1 MDRRIIELYD
11 RFTHGGM
18 DRRSFLER
26 LARLAGGTA
35 AATALLPMLEY
46 DYARAQIVAEND
58 PRLATEAVKFK
69 GGDADIGGYLV
80 APKAGGK
87 RPAVIVIHE
96 NRGLNPHIRDI
107 TRRIATDGFV
117 ALGVDYLALVGG
129 TPDPY
134 DDDKARDAFAKVTP
148 DMALPVS
155 RGALAYLKNH
165 PATNGKVGAVGFC
178 WGGGAVN
185 NLAVAD
191 PALDAGVAFYGR
203 QPPADRVPAI
213 RAPLLLHYAGN
224 DANLNGGIAAY
235 ESALKANG
243 KTYELFVYDGVEHGF
258 NNDTAGVRYNKA
270 AADLAWGRT
279 IAFFKKHLGAPAAA

>member
-1 MDRRIIELYD
+1 MDRRIIDLYD

-18 DRRSFLER
+18 DRRSFLDR

-35 AATALLPMLEY
+35 AASALLPLLEY
-46 DYARAQIVAEND
+46 DYARAQIVPESD
-58 PRLATEAVKFK
+58 PRIATQAVRFAGGAGEIAGYLAT
-69 GGDADIGGYLV
+69 
-80 APKAGGK
+80 PKAGGK

-96 NRGLNPHIRDI
+96 NRGLNPHIKDI
-107 TRRIATDGFV
+107 TRRIAADGFV
-117 ALGVDYLALVGG
+117 ALGVDYLSLVGG

-134 DDDKARDAFAKVTP
+134 DDDKAREAFGKVTP

-155 RGALAYLKNH
+155 RGALAFLKSH
-165 PATNGKVGAVGFC
+165 AASNGKVGAVGFC

-191 PALDAGVAFYGR
+191 PTLDAGVPFYGR
-203 QPPADRVPAI
+203 QPPAERVADI
-213 RAPLLLHYAGN
+213 RAPLMLHYAGN
-224 DANLNGGIAAY
+224 DAGINAGIPAY
-235 ESALKANG
+235 EAALKANG
-243 KTYELFVYDGVEHGF
+243 KTYELFVYEGTEHGF

-279 IAFFKKHLGAPAAA
+279 IAFFKKHLGTPGAA